1 MQRKSR
7 KDMQDG
13 SSYAATIGF
22 FDGVHQGHRF
32 LIDRLCRI
40 ARERGMR
47 SMVITFARHPR
58 QVLQTDWQ
66 PQLLSTLD
74 EKRELLRQ
82 TGVDRVEVLQFDV
95 AMSELSAHDFMQQ
108 VLKERLGVELLLTG
122 YDNRFGHNRAEGFDD
137 YVNYG
142 RELGIEVM
150 AGEPLAVKDTNVSS
164 SRIRKLLQEGD
175 VADAALCLGYP
186 YPLSGCVVHGEQI
199 GRQLGFPTANLALDD
214 ACKLIPE
221 RGVYA
226 VSVSIEGDSTVYGGM
241 MNIGRRPTFEGHHTT
256 LEVHL
261 LQYSGDLYDKRLTVR
276 FIARLR
282 EERPFPDRD
291 ALIAQMNEDKQQALQ
306 ILNKQ

>member
-7 KDMQDG
+7 KDMQGG

-122 YDNRFGHNRAEGFDD
+122 YDNRFGHHRAEGFDD

-164 SRIRKLLQEGD
+164 SRIRKLLQEGN
-175 VADAALCLGYP
+175 VADAALCLGHP

-226 VSVSIEGDSTVYGGM
+226 VSVSIEGDSCVYGGM

-261 LQYSGDLYDKRLTVR
+261 LQYSGDLYGKRLTVR

>member
-1 MQRKSR
+1 MQG
-7 KDMQDG
+7 G

-32 LIDRLCRI
+32 LIDGLCRI

-82 TGVDRVEVLQFDV
+82 TGVDCVEVLQFDV

-226 VSVSIEGDSTVYGGM
+226 VSVSIEGDSCVYGGL

-261 LQYSGDLYDKRLTVR
+261 LQYSGDLYGKRLTVR

-291 ALIAQMNEDKQQALQ
+291 ALIVQMNEDKQQALQ

>member
-1 MQRKSR
+1 MQG
-7 KDMQDG
+7 G

-66 PQLLSTLD
+66 PQLLSTID

-82 TGVDRVEVLQFDV
+82 TGIDRVEVLQFDV

-199 GRQLGFPTANLALDD
+199 GRQLGFPWPTL
-214 ACKLIPE
+214 
-221 RGVYA
+221 R
-226 VSVSIEGDSTVYGGM
+226 SM
-241 MNIGRRPTFEGHHTT
+241 MPA
-256 LEVHL
+256 
-261 LQYSGDLYDKRLTVR
+261 S
-276 FIARLR
+276 
-282 EERPFPDRD
+282 
-291 ALIAQMNEDKQQALQ
+291 
-306 ILNKQ
+306 

>member
-7 KDMQDG
+7 KDMQGG

-122 YDNRFGHNRAEGFDD
+122 YDNRFGHNRVEGFDD

-261 LQYSGDLYDKRLTVR
+261 LQYSGDLYGKRLTVR

>member
-7 KDMQDG
+7 KDMQGG

-32 LIDRLCRI
+32 LIDGLCRI

-58 QVLQTDWQ
+58 QVLHTDWQ

-226 VSVSIEGDSTVYGGM
+226 VSVSIEGDSSVYGGM

-261 LQYSGDLYDKRLTVR
+261 LQYSGDLYGKRLTVR

>member
-7 KDMQDG
+7 KDMQGG

-40 ARERGMR
+40 ARERRMR

-95 AMSELSAHDFMQQ
+95 PMSELSAHDFMQQ

-122 YDNRFGHNRAEGFDD
+122 YDNRFGHHRAEGFDD

-226 VSVSIEGDSTVYGGM
+226 VSVSIEGDSCVYGGL

-261 LQYSGDLYDKRLTVR
+261 LEYSGDLYGKRLTVR

>member
-1 MQRKSR
+1 MQG
-7 KDMQDG
+7 G

-66 PQLLSTLD
+66 PQLLSTID

-82 TGVDRVEVLQFDV
+82 TGIDRVEVLQFDV

-261 LQYSGDLYDKRLTVR
+261 LQYSGDLYGKRLTVR